1 MKTISSSLILIFF
14 LAGAG
19 FDQTIDEGQSVF
31 ISREGDILVAIDA
44 ALAVRKMDSPYIMFV
59 AFFLAMGNDSL
70 SIHRDDVKMIYK
82 DQEYKMPTLQEW
94 RKEYRAAQNDMTIYN
109 SLGKEALANSE
120 LRHYIFPW
128 DYDYFPILG
137 RGQRQTDQGSL
148 AGTIGFR
155 TKLYFKNPGF
165 KKGDE
170 FVIVVKD
177 RKNPEIT
184 GSCGVLLK

>member
-1 MKTISSSLILIFF
+1 VKTISASLILIFF

-19 FDQTIDEGQSVF
+19 FGQTIDEGQSVF

-70 SIHRDDVKMIYK
+70 SIHRDDVTMIYK

-120 LRHYIFPW
+120 LRHYSFPS
-128 DYDYFPILG
+128 DYDFFPVLG
-137 RGQRQTDQGSL
+137 RGQRQTDEGSL

-170 FVIVVKD
+170 LVIVVKD
-177 RKNPEIT
+177 RKNPDIKGT
-184 GSCGVLLK
+184 CGVLLK

>member
-1 MKTISSSLILIFF
+1 
-14 LAGAG
+14 
-19 FDQTIDEGQSVF
+19 
-31 ISREGDILVAIDA
+31 
-44 ALAVRKMDSPYIMFV
+44 
-59 AFFLAMGNDSL
+59 
-70 SIHRDDVKMIYK
+70 
-82 DQEYKMPTLQEW
+82 MPTLQEW
-94 RKEYRAAQNDMTIYN
+94 RKEYRASQNDMTIYN

-120 LRHYIFPW
+120 LRHYSFPW

-170 FVIVVKD
+170 LVIVVKD
-177 RKNPEIT
+177 RKNPDIKGT
-184 GSCGVLLK
+184 CGVLLK

>member
-1 MKTISSSLILIFF
+1 MKIISASLILIFL

-19 FDQTIDEGQSVF
+19 FGQTIDEGQSVF

-59 AFFLAMGNDSL
+59 AFFLALGNDSI
-70 SIHRDDVKMIYK
+70 SIHREDVTMIYK
-82 DQEYKMPTLQEW
+82 DQAYKMPTLEEW

-109 SLGKEALANSE
+109 TLGKEALANSE
-120 LRHYIFPW
+120 LRHYSFPS
-128 DYDYFPILG
+128 DYDYFPVLG

-170 FVIVVKD
+170 LVIVVKD
-177 RKNPEIT
+177 RENQEIRGT
-184 GSCGVLLK
+184 CAVLLQ